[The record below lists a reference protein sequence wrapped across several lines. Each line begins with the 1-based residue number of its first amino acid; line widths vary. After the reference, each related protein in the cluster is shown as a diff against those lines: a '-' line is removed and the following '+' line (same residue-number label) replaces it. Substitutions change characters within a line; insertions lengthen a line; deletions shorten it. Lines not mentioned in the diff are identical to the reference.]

1 MSSADLARV
10 DSASVEL
17 TNHASSPI
25 ARGVV
30 HRRARFEW
38 RFLIVAL
45 PALAIYISFLV
56 GPVIASFVYSFT
68 RWDGL
73 NPPVFIGVAN
83 YQTLFNDPQFGR
95 AMLTTLAF
103 ASIILVGQVAA
114 GLGLALLLNR
124 GRRGTSLLRAIFFTP
139 ALLSSAVI
147 ALVWG
152 FVFNPLVGVMPLV
165 ASSVGATTGPL
176 TDVLGSSQTAI
187 WAVSGVVV
195 WQYAGYL
202 MVIFLAG
209 LKNIA
214 PEIYEAADLDGASGR
229 KRFRLITWPLLAPS
243 TTVAVTI
250 SLAGNL
256 KLFDQVFLLTGGGP
270 AGATDTAAT
279 LIYRTA
285 FGNSNYG
292 YSVTQSVILTL
303 LTVVIIVGQRWI
315 ASRRSL

>member
-45 PALAIYISFLV
+45 PALVIYISFLV